1 MRMDQTHSCQ
11 RKPRRFNM
19 LGFLSP
25 ECFADESWPGCQR
38 FGRVSQCGVDAIA
51 GLFTVVTPAA
61 CPKITERTDIHPAI
75 GGGDSRRPIRHVG
88 GKRRRDGYE
97 GDGAGTKRHWVNE
110 NHSRVC
116 RCGYCGPGRRDDRI
130 QTLYTYCKD
139 ETAEFTYG
147 YCLSYLN
154 GSWEYLNVLSAFPG
168 AVRAAGICA
177 PPASMMQLQRVFLNW
192 AERNPQRWSEN
203 RAFGVQAAFSEAW
216 PCK

>member
-1 MRMDQTHSCQ
+1 MVTRAMAQAPKDIGSMSVTLACAVAVTVA
-11 RKPRRFNM
+11 
-19 LGFLSP
+19 LG
-25 ECFADESWPGCQR
+25 A
-38 FGRVSQCGVDAIA
+38 
-51 GLFTVVTPAA
+51 T
-61 CPKITERTDIHPAI
+61 
-75 GGGDSRRPIRHVG
+75 
-88 GKRRRDGYE
+88 
-97 GDGAGTKRHWVNE
+97 GAGAET
-110 NHSRVC
+110 
-116 RCGYCGPGRRDDRI
+116 RDDRI

-139 ETAEFTYG
+139 ETAESTLG